1 MTPFLVLADA
11 KRYRK
16 KALADLYA
24 QRWQI
29 EVDFRSIKTHMGM
42 EMLRCKT
49 PDMVEK
55 EIAVN
60 LLAYNLIRN
69 SIA

>member
-1 MTPFLVLADA
+1 MDA
-11 KRYRK
+11 KTYPQTS
-16 KALADLYA
+16 LAQLYQ

-42 EMLRCKT
+42 DMLRCKT
-49 PDMVEK
+49 AEMVKK

-60 LLAYNLIRN
+60 FLALCE
-69 SIA
+69 S